1 MFRLS
6 LSGLLI
12 LVAAIAL
19 AIVSLRYASS
29 MWQALV
35 GMLCLLASFAAVIVA
50 VFDHGPRRVFAVGF
64 VICAL
69 GYVALV
75 LNGHKAKNGSLII
88 PVDLVAAN
96 WDYALPTTVLLRDL
110 HKRVSHTIWLDEQ
123 TGKEV
128 SAEEG
133 AKFQAAV
140 SAGSISGMRSLTT
153 TTRPSGDDLVVIGH
167 CWLSL
172 LFGYLGGSFARF
184 VYLRRER
191 ERASSAVPKSQ
202 ASANLTDRPSPT

>member
-12 LVAAIAL
+12 LVAAIAR

-29 MWQALV
+29 MWQATI
-35 GMLCLLASFAAVIVA
+35 GILCLLASFAALIVVI
-50 VFDHGPRRVFAVGF
+50 FDHGPRRVFAAGF

-69 GYVALV
+69 GYAALV

-110 HKRVSHTIWLDEQ
+110 HRRVSHTIWVDEQ

-133 AKFQAAV
+133 AKFQAAA
-140 SAGSISGMRSLTT
+140 SAGNIVGMRSLAP

-167 CWLSL
+167 CWLIL

-184 VYLRRER
+184 VYLRREL
-191 ERASSAVPKSQ
+191 EQAVTAAP
-202 ASANLTDRPSPT
+202 PS